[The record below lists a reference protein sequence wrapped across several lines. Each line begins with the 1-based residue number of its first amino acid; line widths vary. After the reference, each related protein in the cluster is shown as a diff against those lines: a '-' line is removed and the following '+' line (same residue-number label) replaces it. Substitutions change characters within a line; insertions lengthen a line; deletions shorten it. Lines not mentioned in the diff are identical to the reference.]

1 MLSNK
6 SIIFFINLTILFLF
20 TAFGIIALFGI
31 NKILFLDN
39 KNEFYYYIYVLVAL
53 INFIFF
59 LVIFFKNIKIKFF
72 LSISYISFFILF
84 YFIEI
89 LLVYTAQPSTTFE
102 MYEIYKKQNYNFV
115 PHYRQRLFDTNN
127 PNSGFPGKIYTLGG
141 ISKVGLVMT
150 NENGFYPMTYHDQFG
165 WTNLEVNYDNFDV
178 ALIGGSFVEG
188 WSVKQEDNIVSNL
201 KSKNINA
208 ISLAFAANGPMVMFA
223 TFKEYVMPFKPKKII
238 WFYSD
243 DDLIE
248 MQKNLDNK
256 YLLKYLKDDSFSQN
270 LIQRQNEIDTLMTNY
285 ALKNWEIQKRT
296 HVRKYN
302 YKRMIK
308 LSNIRQKLK
317 FYNKESKEKRIYE
330 KASVEIN
337 QETFQTYNLIIKKTK
352 EIANLWEAELYF
364 VYIPSKY
371 KFESYEFKDE
381 FNKNLEIVLSMAKTN
396 NIPILN
402 LEERIIEKSKEPIS
416 LYSNHFNREGY
427 KFAAD
432 QIALFISDK

>member
-1 MLSNK
+1 
-6 SIIFFINLTILFLF
+6 
-20 TAFGIIALFGI
+20 
-31 NKILFLDN
+31 
-39 KNEFYYYIYVLVAL
+39 
-53 INFIFF
+53 
-59 LVIFFKNIKIKFF
+59 
-72 LSISYISFFILF
+72 
-84 YFIEI
+84 
-89 LLVYTAQPSTTFE
+89 
-102 MYEIYKKQNYNFV
+102 
-115 PHYRQRLFDTNN
+115 
-127 PNSGFPGKIYTLGG
+127 
-141 ISKVGLVMT
+141 
-150 NENGFYPMTYHDQFG
+150 
-165 WTNLEVNYDNFDV
+165 
-178 ALIGGSFVEG
+178 
-188 WSVKQEDNIVSNL
+188 
-201 KSKNINA
+201 
-208 ISLAFAANGPMVMFA
+208 
-223 TFKEYVMPFKPKKII
+223 
-238 WFYSD
+238 
-243 DDLIE
+243 

-285 ALKNWEIQKRT
+285 ALENWEIQKRT
-296 HVRKYN
+296 HVRKNN

-308 LSNIRQKLK
+308 LSNIREKLK
-317 FYNKESKEKRIYE
+317 FYNKESKDKRIYE